1 MHSNF
6 TISRKDKYLKEAH
19 VMEFFTDF
27 INDAYSGK
35 RTRKDGK
42 RISSTTIANY
52 VHLQN
57 LLTEFCQTSTF
68 DFKIYLDANLSHQ
81 EKTTAYGY
89 YRKFYTSFTNYLYDS
104 KGYFDNYVGLVIK
117 ELRCFFNYIEM
128 ERRIPIGSYHKSFF
142 VPKEEIPIIALS
154 VEQLNYIIY
163 DEAYN
168 ALLKQKKREEIRDVF
183 VFGCTVA
190 LRISDLLQ
198 LTVKNVVVQNN
209 NYYLR
214 VKSQKT
220 ATMTSIKLPDY
231 AVELIKKYE
240 GKYATLLPEMTPQW
254 FNSQLKTVARLIPDN
269 YEMIKVRERR
279 GKQVVIY
286 KDPINKT
293 HYQLSDHITSH
304 TMRRTA
310 ITTML
315 NLGMPEHIVRKI
327 SGHAANSREFYRYV
341 QLAQQVIDAESE
353 KVFEQIK
360 QFNQPTSRKRV
371 KSDNITTRK

>member
-1 MHSNF
+1 
-6 TISRKDKYLKEAH
+6 
-19 VMEFFTDF
+19 
-27 INDAYSGK
+27 
-35 RTRKDGK
+35 
-42 RISSTTIANY
+42 
-52 VHLQN
+52 
-57 LLTEFCQTSTF
+57 
-68 DFKIYLDANLSHQ
+68 
-81 EKTTAYGY
+81 
-89 YRKFYTSFTNYLYDS
+89 
-104 KGYFDNYVGLVIK
+104 
-117 ELRCFFNYIEM
+117 M

-198 LTVKNVVVQNN
+198 LTVKNLVVQNN

>member
-1 MHSNF
+1 
-6 TISRKDKYLKEAH
+6 
-19 VMEFFTDF
+19 
-27 INDAYSGK
+27 
-35 RTRKDGK
+35 
-42 RISSTTIANY
+42 
-52 VHLQN
+52 
-57 LLTEFCQTSTF
+57 
-68 DFKIYLDANLSHQ
+68 
-81 EKTTAYGY
+81 
-89 YRKFYTSFTNYLYDS
+89 LYDS

-198 LTVKNVVVQNN
+198 LTVKNLVVQNN

-231 AVELIKKYE
+231 AVALIKKYE

-254 FNSQLKTVARLIPDN
+254 FNSQLKSFARMIPDN

-286 KDPINKT
+286 KDPIKKT

-310 ITTML
+310 ITVML

-327 SGHAANSREFYRYV
+327 SGHAVNSREFYRYV
-341 QLAQQVIDAESE
+341 QLTQQVIDVESE
-353 KVFEQIK
+353 KVFEKIK
-360 QFNQPTSRKRV
+360 YINQSMTRKRV
-371 KSDNITTRK
+371 RKNTPTTSK